1 MKFFKICW
9 LLTLLSC
16 SWMLGIDPVEAKA
29 LKPFD
34 SVHVVID
41 QELIN
46 GPDAAKLKTQ
56 LQQVFLVPVDVLVV
70 EGDGG
75 QPKATDHTARNLEIY
90 IEPNREQDP
99 HMTMTG
105 EIMSHDDE
113 KSKIVHITVGDIG
126 DRRTG
131 KSSESDVLSSKFS
144 SDPIYKLVLQQV
156 GKFAGL
162 ESKECVM
169 HAISTR
175 EELEGLP
182 QNYCALDQKILHE
195 QGIWKLGSP
204 TQGQR

>member
-9 LLTLLSC
+9 LVTLLSC
-16 SWMLGIDPVEAKA
+16 GWMLGIDPVEAKA

-46 GPDAAKLKTQ
+46 GPDAEKLKTQ
-56 LQQVFLVPVDVLVV
+56 LQKVFLVSVDVLVV

-75 QPKATDHTARNLEIY
+75 QPKAADHTVRNLEIY
-90 IEPNREQDP
+90 IEPKREQDP

-105 EIMSHDDE
+105 KIMSHYDE
-113 KSKIVHITVGDIG
+113 KLKIVHITVGDI
-126 DRRTG
+126 DDLRTG

-169 HAISTR
+169 NAISTR
-175 EELEGLP
+175 KELEKLP
-182 QNYCALDQKILHE
+182 QNYCAPDQKILHE

-204 TQGQR
+204 THGQC